1 MTGNDDGNYTLLNA
15 NNTTTANITPRAVFG
30 EIIAADKVYD
40 GSTAA
45 TTSGALTGVITGDTV
60 NIATAG
66 SFMDKN
72 AGQGKTVNLTGTLS
86 GTDAGNYELAANATT
101 TANID
106 AAQLLVTA
114 NDAQHVA
121 NGLPYY
127 GGNGVQYTGFIPGE
141 DASVLGGSLLWGGT
155 GQGAQQPGSYSLA
168 VSGLTADNYRIAY
181 GEGLLTILAPAQ
193 PPIATQP
200 PITQPTPDSTQPALV
215 AGQLTPDVGQID
227 RITRQTLPRDATG
240 DMLRSA
246 NSQVPLTVMENYLRV
261 D

>member
-1 MTGNDDGNYTLLNA
+1 M
-15 NNTTTANITPRAVFG
+15 
-30 EIIAADKVYD
+30 IA
-40 GSTAA
+40 
-45 TTSGALTGVITGDTV
+45 GDTV
-60 NIATAG
+60 KIATTG

-72 AGQGKTVNLTGTLS
+72 VGQGKTVHLTSALTGT
-86 GTDAGNYELAANATT
+86 DANNYTLAANATT

-127 GGNGVQYTGFIPGE
+127 GGNGVRYTGFVPGE

-155 GQGAQQPGSYSLA
+155 GQGAQQPGNYSLA

-181 GEGLLTILAPAQ
+181 GEGLLTILAATQ

-200 PITQPTPDSTQPALV
+200 TPDATQPALV
-215 AGQLTPDVGQID
+215 AGQLTP
-227 RITRQTLPRDATG
+227 TSA
-240 DMLRSA
+240 RSIA
-246 NSQVPLTVMENYLRV
+246 SRGRP
-261 D
+261 